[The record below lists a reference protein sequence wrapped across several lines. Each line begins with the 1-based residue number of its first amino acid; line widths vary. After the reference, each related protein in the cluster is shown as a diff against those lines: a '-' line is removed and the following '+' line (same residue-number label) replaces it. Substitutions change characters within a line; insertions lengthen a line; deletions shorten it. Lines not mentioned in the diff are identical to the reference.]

1 MLTAIGERL
10 AQQRRI
16 GATKAME
23 LSRVDVNNAQ
33 VEGFEQQLAK
43 CMSLPCA

>member
-16 GATKAME
+16 GATRAME
-23 LSRVDVNNAQ
+23 LSRVDMNNGK
-33 VEGFEQQLAK
+33 VEGFEQQFARG
-43 CMSLPCA
+43 MSLACA